1 VKKEDIMIT
10 INVDNLPL
18 ITAAA
23 ASEWTGLDVVNLT
36 QPGLYKV
43 MFTYEGVVSALVYLG
58 QVESFEIPSLE
69 EVKQEL
75 ITDGLGDAE
84 LEHVTA
90 FYDHGMT
97 GYGYEYIITEEDCD
111 FFIRIG

>member
-1 VKKEDIMIT
+1 MIT

-18 ITAAA
+18 ISAVTA
-23 ASEWTGLDVVNLT
+23 SKWTGIDVAEFT
-36 QPGLYKV
+36 QAGLYKV
-43 MFTYEGVVSALVYLG
+43 MFISDGIVNEIVYYGSADTF
-58 QVESFEIPSLE
+58 QIPSIE

-75 ITDGLGDAE
+75 IADGLGDAE
-84 LEHVTA
+84 LEHVAA

-97 GYGYEYIITEEDCD
+97 SYGYEYIITEEDCD